1 MPTRKAKNNI
11 NIEANKAIETAQEH
25 ETKQEKAEKY
35 GKADFSEEYNG
46 KLAKILVLNQPMI
59 IGKIIETRPY
69 WLKVELPDNKT
80 IYINKAYIISIEPVG
95 VKP

>member
-11 NIEANKAIETAQEH
+11 NVEVNKAIETTQ

-35 GKADFSEEYNG
+35 GKADFSEEYSG
-46 KLAKILVLNQPMI
+46 RIAKVQVINQPLL
-59 IGKIIETRPY
+59 IGKILEVRPY
-69 WLKVELPDNKT
+69 WIKFENADGKI
-80 IYINKAYIISIEPVG
+80 IYLNKAYIISIETIG

>member
-1 MPTRKAKNNI
+1 MPVRKAKNNI

-35 GKADFSEEYNG
+35 GKADFSEEYSG
-46 KLAKILVLNQPMI
+46 RIAKVQVINQPLL
-59 IGKIIETRPY
+59 IGKILEVRPY
-69 WLKVELPDNKT
+69 WIKFENADGKI
-80 IYINKAYIISIEPVG
+80 IYLNKAYIISIETIG

>member
-1 MPTRKAKNNI
+1 MPRHKAKNNI
-11 NIEANKAIETAQEH
+11 NIEVNKAIETTQ

-46 KLAKILVLNQPMI
+46 KLAKISVLNQPML
-59 IGKIIETRPY
+59 IGKILEVRPY
-69 WLKVELPDNKT
+69 WIKFENADGKT
-80 IYINKAYIISIEPVG
+80 IYINKAFIISIEPITVG

>member
-11 NIEANKAIETAQEH
+11 NVEVNKAIETTQEH

-46 KLAKILVLNQPMI
+46 KLAKISVLNQPML
-59 IGKIIETRPY
+59 IGKILEVRPY
-69 WLKVELPDNKT
+69 WIKFENADGKILYL
-80 IYINKAYIISIEPVG
+80 NKAYIISIEPVG